1 MRDRTRAK
9 RLLRRLFE
17 SMRRRRRREPVID
30 TRVTADDI
38 RRAEELIEKYGLHFL
53 REDGDQ
59 R

>member
-17 SMRRRRRREPVID
+17 AMRRRRRKPVID
-30 TRVTADDI
+30 RRVTADDI
-38 RRAEELIEKYGLHFL
+38 RRAEELIEKYWLHFL
-53 REDGDQ
+53 REDGDE